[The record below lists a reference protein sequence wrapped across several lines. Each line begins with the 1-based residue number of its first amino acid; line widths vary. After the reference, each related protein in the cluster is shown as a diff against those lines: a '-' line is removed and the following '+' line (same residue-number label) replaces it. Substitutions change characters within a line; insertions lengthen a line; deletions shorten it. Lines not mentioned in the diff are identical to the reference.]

1 MSSKNFIFLCMYK
14 MVDISAVTWIN
25 AEVSVKKIHDNV
37 NKTLKIT
44 LPL

>member
-25 AEVSVKKIHDNV
+25 AEVFVKKIHDNV

>member
-1 MSSKNFIFLCMYK
+1 MSSKKFIFLCMYK
-14 MVDISAVTWIN
+14 MVDISAEKWIN